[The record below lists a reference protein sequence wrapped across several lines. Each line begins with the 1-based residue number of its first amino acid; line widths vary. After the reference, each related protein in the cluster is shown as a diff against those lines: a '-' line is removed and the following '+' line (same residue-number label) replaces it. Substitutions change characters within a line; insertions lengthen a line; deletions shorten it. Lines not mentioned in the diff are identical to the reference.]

1 MRAYVAT
8 TGVLFGLLAMVHV
21 WRMVAES
28 PSVATD
34 PWVLLSTIVAAALC
48 LWSWRLLRR
57 PVRS

>member
-1 MRAYVAT
+1 MRAYVRT
-8 TGVLFGLLAMVHV
+8 TGVLFGLLAAVHV

-28 PSVATD
+28 SSLATD
-34 PWVLLSTIVAAALC
+34 PWVFLSTIAAAALC